1 MAATQSRYLGVQPFK
16 TSDKHIFFGR
26 DEDIENL
33 HDFIMLEKLIVLFG
47 KSGYGKSS
55 ILNAG
60 IVPKLTDDTQPQ
72 AFRFRPVEVRL
83 GTFVDGQSFA
93 PTDTMKWLLENVP
106 ITEGSDFL
114 TNLSDED
121 TLWRQFKQRQTAANG
136 QFVLIFD
143 QFEEFFSYPLAQ
155 QATFRRQLAELLYSD
170 IPQSVRAKL
179 DTLTDEQR
187 RFVVKPMNIKAVFAI
202 RSDRMSL
209 LDSMKDVLPA
219 ILHKRYELRPLSP
232 SQAREA
238 IVEPANIENARF
250 SSPRFEYTE
259 GALSAII
266 RALSPPTSP
275 PTSPPA
281 PKGGVATS
289 GVSTPPSD
297 ARGDGGSPPLG
308 AGGLGIEAFQLQ
320 IVCEYIENLVKNGQ
334 VPDINGNGLP
344 DITDAQLP
352 EMKSL
357 YRNYYHRKLAELDAR
372 DRAVAQS
379 VLEDGLL
386 AEDSAT
392 GEGRRTSVDSLTL
405 INQFKNNGLTMVLLE
420 KLEKTYLIRRE
431 VNTVGGFSFEISHD
445 TLVEPIQEAKKER
458 QAIEEAARWER
469 EQIEKEK
476 LYAEAQRQA
485 NIERKRRQRATAL
498 AVVSGLLFL
507 VSAFAGFYAF
517 QKQKEANLATIEAL
531 NQKNKADDNFKLAE
545 KRAIEAKN
553 NADSATIARIDAEKN
568 YKLALEQKGIAAD
581 ALKKAEENFVKA
593 KQNEDK
599 ALKALDDALAAN
611 VRVVS
616 AYLRDIDQH
625 ILKIEY
631 EAAFEKCQKALDL
644 NVENQKPELT
654 KRVLEIAYFYTET
667 DTLEAA
673 IKTLNLLKINALQN
687 RIALLSAIEKNAP
700 PQYFTFLKER
710 YYPKMIAVEGGS
722 FLRRFYNS
730 KTEKDSVNVKVSSF
744 KMAEAETTVWQY
756 FLYLKAKRQKPRD
769 TPAGIGLL
777 KPSTNIKT
785 THGIA
790 FVGFQ
795 TDRTDF

>member
-114 TNLSDED
+114 TDLSDED

-202 RSDRMSL
+202 RSDRMSM
-209 LDSMKDVLPA
+209 LDVLKDVLPA

-238 IVEPANIENARF
+238 IVEPANIENASF

-266 RALSPPTSP
+266 RALT
-275 PTSPPA
+275 TI
-281 PKGGVATS
+281 TI
-289 GVSTPPSD
+289 
-297 ARGDGGSPPLG
+297 DGKETTTT
-308 AGGLGIEAFQLQ
+308 GIEAFQLQ

-476 LYAEAQRQA
+476 QLAEAKRQA
-485 NIERKRRQRATAL
+485 AKERKSKMTAYGL
-498 AVVSGLLFL
+498 A
-507 VSAFAGFYAF
+507 
-517 QKQKEANLATIEAL
+517 
-531 NQKNKADDNFKLAE
+531 
-545 KRAIEAKN
+545 
-553 NADSATIARIDAEKN
+553 
-568 YKLALEQKGIAAD
+568 IAAV
-581 ALKKAEENFVKA
+581 LGLVFSLF
-593 KQNEDK
+593 QY
-599 ALKALDDALAAN
+599 LKALEANRNVVYMLMREADKSILSLNYDEALE
-611 VRVVS
+611 RC
-616 AYLRDIDQH
+616 
-625 ILKIEY
+625 KI
-631 EAAFEKCQKALDL
+631 AWDL
-644 NVENQKPELT
+644 GVAQDST
-654 KRVLEIAYFYTET
+654 QKRVLEIAYFYTET

-673 IKTLNLLKINALQN
+673 IRTLNLLKINALQN
-687 RIALLSAIEKNAP
+687 RMALLSAIEKNAP

-722 FLRRFYNS
+722 FLRRTYDS
-730 KTEKDSVNVKVSSF
+730 KTEKEDSFSVKVNSF
-744 KMAEAETTVWQY
+744 KMAETETTVWQY

-769 TPAGIGLL
+769 TPSWQYEGHAPMVYMTWYDAVEYCNWVSQQNGASEVYKIN
-777 KPSTNIKT
+777 KNI
-785 THGIA
+785 
-790 FVGFQ
+790 V
-795 TDRTDF
+795 